1 MPYLKQIKV
10 AASEVN
16 LKLTKVFASE
26 LIGIGSNFT
35 LLEHLSAHYHLSSAF
50 RFSWSLAKH
59 KHKLFEI
66 VRITYYHLL
75 SKSFSN
81 VAIIDLRAPA
91 LAILASVWKVSSATI
106 VTSDVTEIAMASDF
120 FETDPTGASV
130 KWVSSLGPQYD
141 EIVGLVL

>member
-16 LKLTKVFASE
+16 LKLTKVFASG

-35 LLEHLSAHYHLSSAF
+35 LLEYLSVRYHLSSAF
-50 RFSWSLAKH
+50 RFSWSLAQ
-59 KHKLFEI
+59 
-66 VRITYYHLL
+66 V